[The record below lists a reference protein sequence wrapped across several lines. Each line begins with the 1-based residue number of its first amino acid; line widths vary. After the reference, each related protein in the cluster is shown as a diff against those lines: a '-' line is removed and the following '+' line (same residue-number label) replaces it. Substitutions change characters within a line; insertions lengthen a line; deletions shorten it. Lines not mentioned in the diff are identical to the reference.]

1 MVRVRPTF
9 MREQFAKS
17 DFFQGGFFCP
27 VCRERQQ
34 TGGERVLELKK
45 KEGQIKER
53 EKREREREIGGLTPM
68 FCSESC
74 GSMCEMFPLALT
86 TKCLRSQWMTVDGV
100 SQGEAVGKQ

>member
-1 MVRVRPTF
+1 MVRVHPTF

-17 DFFQGGFFCP
+17 DLFRGGFFCP
-27 VCRERQQ
+27 VCMGRQQ

-53 EKREREREIGGLTPM
+53 EKIERKREIAGLTPM

-74 GSMCEMFPLALT
+74 GSM
-86 TKCLRSQWMTVDGV
+86 
-100 SQGEAVGKQ
+100 